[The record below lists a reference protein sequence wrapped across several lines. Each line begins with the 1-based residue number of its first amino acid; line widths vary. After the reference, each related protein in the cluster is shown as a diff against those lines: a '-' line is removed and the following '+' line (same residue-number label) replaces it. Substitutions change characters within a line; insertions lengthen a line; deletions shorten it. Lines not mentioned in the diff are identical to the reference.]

1 MFSVEAL
8 QVVIELWN
16 VAGVKVSFVL
26 PGDENQEPRIKL
38 SRS

>member
-16 VAGVKVSFVL
+16 VEGVKVGCVL